1 MAHVFIVNN
10 QTFNTHLKYLF
21 AGTGN
26 DKKTDLFYITET
38 DKFNSDKGYEQKD
51 TYTDGNSYAMLAD
64 INRVRIGDDVLF
76 YNCSTHKFY
85 GIFEIASK
93 PFFEDVKDNCLFD
106 ELGKNLTFR
115 VLIKPKEVFSKGLLE
130 TDALDSI
137 KDIDKPYEL
146 CWSLIYRKLLGERG
160 CAYITPYE
168 LDKLRNLLLKNNN
181 NLTCF
186 NSLSFDETLEEIVS
200 SNLQQVTYNSN
211 NISPD
216 IFSRIKARKN
226 RKFSFESHLQA
237 YLLSNIENLDILP
250 ISPTT
255 VPISWIGNEVY
266 CSMGGKRIDLL
277 IIQENQTDVYMNIIE
292 LKDEPCKVDN
302 FEQLDYYIKW
312 CSEFIAPNY
321 KNKKIHIFGIGFGL
335 KYNRKTKSY
344 KDLVS
349 TLQIKNNSLCEKY
362 YIKEYVLDMNNN
374 LLIINDII

>member
-51 TYTDGNSYAMLAD
+51 TYTDGNSYTMLAD

-186 NSLSFDETLEEIVS
+186 NSLSFDETSEEIVS

-277 IIQENQTDVYMNIIE
+277 IIQENQTDVYMNIVE
-292 LKDEPCKVDN
+292 LKDEPCKVDI

-321 KNKKIHIFGIGFGL
+321 KNKKNHIFGIGFGL

>member
-10 QTFNTHLKYLF
+10 QTFNIHLKYLF

-26 DKKTDLFYITET
+26 DKKTDLFYVTET

-115 VLIKPKEVFSKGLLE
+115 VLLKPKEVFSKGLLE

-186 NSLSFDETLEEIVS
+186 NSLSFDETSEEIVS

-292 LKDEPCKVDN
+292 LKDEPCKVDI

>member
-38 DKFNSDKGYEQKD
+38 DKFNSDKGYQQKD

-76 YNCSTHKFY
+76 YNCNTHKFY
-85 GIFEIASK
+85 GIFEIASN
-93 PFFEDVKDNCLFD
+93 PFFEDVKNNCLFD
-106 ELGKNLTFR
+106 ELGKKLTFR

-181 NLTCF
+181 NLTSF
-186 NSLSFDETLEEIVS
+186 NSLSFDETSEEIVS

-250 ISPTT
+250 ISSTT

-292 LKDEPCKVDN
+292 LKDEPCKVYI

-362 YIKEYVLDMNNN
+362 YIKEYVLDMNKN

>member
-26 DKKTDLFYITET
+26 DKKTDLFYVTET

-115 VLIKPKEVFSKGLLE
+115 VLLKPKEVFSKGLLE

-186 NSLSFDETLEEIVS
+186 NSLSFDETSEEIVS

-292 LKDEPCKVDN
+292 LKDEPCKVDI

>member
-26 DKKTDLFYITET
+26 DKKTDLFYVTET

-115 VLIKPKEVFSKGLLE
+115 VLLKPKEVFSKGLLE
-130 TDALDSI
+130 TDVLDSI

-186 NSLSFDETLEEIVS
+186 HSLSFDETSEEIVS

-292 LKDEPCKVDN
+292 LKDEPCKVDI

>member
-186 NSLSFDETLEEIVS
+186 NLLSFDETSEEIVS

-292 LKDEPCKVDN
+292 LKDEPCKVDI

-321 KNKKIHIFGIGFGL
+321 KNKKNHIFGIGFGL